1 MRTVTYTCDRC
12 KKTIAARAAVKLNIS
27 LQRGSDGMEK
37 RSFDFCTRCFLAV
50 KKEFLAAVGVDDAQ
64 EEHEASPPQ
73 KPDGPALTAGQPV
86 RTEAGHVDRLKLV
99 PTGQIGQT
107 EDRPAYGASTSLVER
122 PGPMDKPVPR
132 PEPASS
138 GRVAKP
144 AQDGLKHGRI
154 GDDEKAEILDLFVNG
169 GKSVEAIAE
178 RLNRST
184 RGVARAINTAAKDGT
199 IDRMKMEAAAIEEE
213 LVKEA
218 SGGSGAKNAGILRD
232 SYTMSPKL
240 GTLDGRRYDV
250 GGILALAG
258 AGWPAGKIAEEKN
271 CDVDAVRLII
281 EKYS

>member
-27 LQRGSDGMEK
+27 LQRGSDGVEK
-37 RSFDFCTRCFLAV
+37 QGFDFCTRCFLAV
-50 KKEFLAAVGVDDAQ
+50 KKEFLAAVNVDDAQ
-64 EEHEASPPQ
+64 EEHGASPSQ
-73 KPDGPALTAGQPV
+73 NPDEPALPVGQPGQ
-86 RTEAGHVDRLKLV
+86 TEAGHADRLKLV
-99 PTGQIGQT
+99 PAGQTGQT
-107 EDRPAYGASTSLVER
+107 ENRPVYGACTSPVER
-122 PGPMDKPVPR
+122 PGPVDKPVPR
-132 PEPASS
+132 PAFF
-138 GRVAKP
+138 GRVPKP
-144 AQDGLKHGRI
+144 VQDGLKHGRI

-169 GKSVEAIAE
+169 GKSAEAIAE

-184 RGVARAINTAAKDGT
+184 RGIARTINTAMKDGT
-199 IDRMKMEAAAIEEE
+199 IDRMKTEAAAIEEE

>member
-27 LQRGSDGMEK
+27 LQRGSDGVEK
-37 RSFDFCTRCFLAV
+37 QGFDFCTRCFLAV
-50 KKEFLAAVGVDDAQ
+50 KKEFLAAVNVDDAQ
-64 EEHEASPPQ
+64 EEHGASPSQ
-73 KPDGPALTAGQPV
+73 NPDGAALTAGQPGQ
-86 RTEAGHVDRLKLV
+86 TEAGHADRLKLV
-99 PTGQIGQT
+99 PAGQTGQT
-107 EDRPAYGASTSLVER
+107 EDRPVYGACTSPVER
-122 PGPMDKPVPR
+122 PGPVDKPVPR
-132 PEPASS
+132 PAFF
-138 GRVAKP
+138 GRVPKP
-144 AQDGLKHGRI
+144 VQDGLKHGRI

-184 RGVARAINTAAKDGT
+184 RGIARTINTAMKDGT
-199 IDRMKMEAAAIEEE
+199 IDRMKTEAAAIEEE